1 MAELINHVFCPIKNK
16 DIDICECFDIQNVAD
31 NAVVETVL
39 DFSLSEKD
47 IRMCKLCQKRV
58 DLS

>member
-31 NAVVETVL
+31 NAVV
-39 DFSLSEKD
+39 
-47 IRMCKLCQKRV
+47 
-58 DLS
+58 